1 MLEIEGTWDEN
12 VARSAEL
19 AGRRLR
25 VTVLDGTNIGG
36 GTAMAPGE
44 RLAAS
49 LRELEKDDADM
60 PFSSPANS
68 VELVREARSG
78 AMYGDDLCE

>member
-1 MLEIEGTWDEN
+1 MREIEGTWEEI

-19 AGRRLR
+19 AARRVR
-25 VTVLDGTNIGG
+25 VTVLDGAENGQ
-36 GTAMAPGE
+36 GE
-44 RLAAS
+44 EVTPAERFAAA

-60 PFSSPANS
+60 PFTSPANS

-78 AMYGDDLCE
+78 AMWGYEPEE